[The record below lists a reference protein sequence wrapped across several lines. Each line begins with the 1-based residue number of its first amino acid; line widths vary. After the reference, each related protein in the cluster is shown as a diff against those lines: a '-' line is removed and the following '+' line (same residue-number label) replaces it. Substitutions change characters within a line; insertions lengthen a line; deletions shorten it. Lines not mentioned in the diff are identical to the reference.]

1 LGCLSQTSS
10 YKGLRTQSHARLE
23 GSSGF
28 INGFGKT
35 DMNYQSGILV
45 FVSSADWG
53 AGGMVLLSLCDDL
66 MFKTF
71 SHHGYG

>member
-1 LGCLSQTSS
+1 LLCSSIFILSLFSSLECNVVEILNVLTSS
-10 YKGLRTQSHARLE
+10 
-23 GSSGF
+23 F

-53 AGGMVLLSLCDDL
+53 AGGMV
-66 MFKTF
+66 TQ
-71 SHHGYG
+71 SHARLEG